1 MQDDEKMKTTSA
13 SPGFQDARQ
22 QEAAAL
28 AEALGRWLDD
38 GGAPDREAASDVGAG
53 DFSPLQFFPRPQGGL
68 L

>member
-1 MQDDEKMKTTSA
+1 MQDHDGRKTKLFDL
-13 SPGFQDARQ
+13 GLQNARQ

-28 AEALGRWLDD
+28 VE
-38 GGAPDREAASDVGAG
+38 ASDDEATLNVRVG